1 MSAPNPKI
9 ETARDRRRHSRVA
22 VLLGAMLRDQK
33 ARGAEFGSRAILFNV
48 SRGGAMLRVIDP
60 FAVKNVVELDIDRV
74 GAVAAR
80 VVWRGSDAIGVN
92 FRDTPAVIERRFSHA
107 ADLQAAS

>member
-1 MSAPNPKI
+1 MSAPERHI
-9 ETARDRRRHSRVA
+9 ETARDRRRHPRCA
-22 VLLGAMLRDQK
+22 VLLGSMMRDPK
-33 ARGAEFGSRAILFNV
+33 SREADIGSRAILFNV

-74 GAVAAR
+74 GTVAAR
-80 VVWRGSDAIGVN
+80 VIWRGSDAIGVT

-107 ADLQAAS
+107 ADLQSVH